1 MAPSKSRIATS
12 IFGTCSKERGVKQ
25 SVTTLLAAISL
36 LSVIGAGCGKKDS
49 TLEAAPPPGPNAVPE
64 AGGGQPKQ
72 MPGILDLHRDPA
84 VVLLLPHPE

>member
-1 MAPSKSRIATS
+1 M
-12 IFGTCSKERGVKQ
+12 KQ

-36 LSVIGAGCGKKDS
+36 LSVIGAGCGKKDP

-72 MPGILDLHRDPA
+72 MPGNPGPTPGPGSGPA
-84 VVLLLPHPE
+84 VAPPGVK